1 MHKAFS
7 RFRMKRV
14 FLLLL
19 AASHL
24 SAELYFDGQLRLRHE
39 TFHNA
44 NEKYYGKNPTLGKSH
59 TDYLLTRAKLGFV
72 YAVDDTLLFKV
83 SGQDARAPGWGFESD
98 DWYNK
103 EFNLKNNTQEDY
115 LELHDSYVKKTI
127 GDFELRA
134 GRQKLAFGDRRV
146 FGPGEWKNS
155 GKWIWDVVKLTYKKD
170 ADWISFF
177 YGKNMLHDEKVF
189 SLEHRSGYL
198 GYGFYSHVEF
208 DKSFILEPML
218 FGKENKIKNGLY
230 NSLNGYYGGARF
242 LGDVGDF
249 YYDGTALKAFGERE
263 DTSGYVADIDALALV
278 GLIGYKANENL
289 KLGFE
294 YVYASGDDKNSK
306 SYNTFD
312 TAFGASDLYYGRQN
326 MMQFTN
332 IHDSDFFAIYHFLQ
346 KFRSKFEYHRFVAD
360 KADNKW
366 LSYEIDGMQNSHYG
380 DEADLVTTY
389 KHAKNLSF
397 QLGLTYFMAG
407 SYIKEASVK
416 RSDITYDD
424 SYSIF
429 TQLLWSFNTK

>member
-1 MHKAFS
+1 MNKIFP
-7 RFRMKRV
+7 
-14 FLLLL
+14 LLFIAL
-19 AASHL
+19 
-24 SAELYFDGQLRLRHE
+24 ELFGDLYYDGQIRLRQE

-44 NEKYYGKNPTLGKSH
+44 NEKYYGTNPTQGKSH
-59 TDYLLTRAKLGFV
+59 NDYLLTRVKLGFV
-72 YAVDDTLLFKV
+72 YEVDDTLLFKV
-83 SGQDARAPGWGFESD
+83 SGQDARALGWGFESD

-103 EFNLKNNTQEDY
+103 EFNQKNNTQEDY
-115 LELHDSYVKKTI
+115 LELHDSYVKKRV
-127 GDFELRA
+127 GDFELQA

-170 ADWISFF
+170 ADWITFF
-177 YGKNMLHDEKVF
+177 YGKNMLHDENVF

-208 DKSFILEPML
+208 DKAFILEPML
-218 FGKENKIKNGLY
+218 FGKENKIKNGAY
-230 NSLNGYYGGARF
+230 NALVGYYGGFRL

-249 YYDGTALKAFGERE
+249 YYDSTALKAFGERE
-263 DTSGYVADIDALALV
+263 DTTGYVAQIDALALV
-278 GLIGYKANENL
+278 GVLGYKLREDV
-289 KLGFE
+289 KLGVE

-332 IHDSDFFAIYHFLQ
+332 IHDYEFFTIYDFAK
-346 KFRSKFEYHRFVAD
+346 KFRSKFEYHQFYAD
-360 KADNKW
+360 EPENRW
-366 LSYEIDGMQNSHYG
+366 LSYQIDGIQSSHYG
-380 DEADLVTTY
+380 DELDLVTTY
-389 KHAKNLSF
+389 KHAQNLSF
-397 QLGLTYFMAG
+397 QLGLTYFLAG
-407 SYIKEASVK
+407 SYIKEASTK

-429 TQLLWSFNTK
+429 TQLLWSFTTK